1 MRYFA
6 FFYLFMVLPS
16 KSGVWLIFRVH
27 RNSNQASIKCVAAT
41 RGWGLRGQ
49 LKLEEVRYAVQK

>member
-16 KSGVWLIFRVH
+16 KSGVWLIFRVYH
-27 RNSNQASIKCVAAT
+27 NSNQASVKCVAAT
-41 RGWGLRGQ
+41 CGWGLRGQ